1 MGAFRRFLDHQAR
14 HFESGGR
21 LARLQPLWEALDS
34 FFYTSGRVT
43 RGSVHLRDGLDTGG
57 GGPAG
62 AGNPR
67 YLGAGHGGTA
77 AQQFLSGL
85 EAGELLEGE
94 DLAAVASA
102 LPRGANLFVASSMPI
117 R

>member
-43 RGSVHLRDGLDTGG
+43 RGSVHLRDD
-57 GGPAG
+57 
-62 AGNPR
+62 
-67 YLGAGHGGTA
+67 
-77 AQQFLSGL
+77 
-85 EAGELLEGE
+85 
-94 DLAAVASA
+94 
-102 LPRGANLFVASSMPI
+102 
-117 R
+117 